1 MHRTLPPVYALH
13 RSDDGHWSVLAPEA
27 DPFEPSVRIVAVLPE
42 PRLNAQL
49 DVPAR
54 LAIIARTAADA
65 VRSTK
70 VRGRAGGASGAWSR

>member
-13 RSDDGHWSVLAPEA
+13 RSDDGHWSVLAPAA
-27 DPFEPSVRIVAVLPE
+27 DPFEPSVRTVSVLPE
-42 PRLNAQL
+42 PGLNEF

-54 LAIIARTAADA
+54 LAIIARTAAEA

-70 VRGRAGGASGAWSR
+70 AGRL